1 VLAYPKFQLA
11 QGDREELLA
20 TYLPHTEV
28 VQIQA
33 VLEEIPKC
41 SDKDDQ
47 MFLQLAF
54 AGKADLIVTGDKG
67 LLQMRDECPFSILTP
82 TEARKELFSRMTFF
96 MIFPP
101 PALLPRSGRC
111 SHRPMAATTA
121 HIHGPSIPNSEF
133 RTPNSQEAH
142 IHGPSIP
149 NSEFRTPNTLPPPS
163 LGLCN
168 QIGLCM

>member
-1 VLAYPKFQLA
+1 MRVVLDTNVVISALLFQDGRLTWLRKVWVEGRCIPLVSGETVRELLAVLAYPKFQLA

-82 TEARKELFSRMTFF
+82 TEARKELL
-96 MIFPP
+96 
-101 PALLPRSGRC
+101 A
-111 SHRPMAATTA
+111 
-121 HIHGPSIPNSEF
+121 E
-133 RTPNSQEAH
+133 
-142 IHGPSIP
+142 
-149 NSEFRTPNTLPPPS
+149 
-163 LGLCN
+163 
-168 QIGLCM
+168 